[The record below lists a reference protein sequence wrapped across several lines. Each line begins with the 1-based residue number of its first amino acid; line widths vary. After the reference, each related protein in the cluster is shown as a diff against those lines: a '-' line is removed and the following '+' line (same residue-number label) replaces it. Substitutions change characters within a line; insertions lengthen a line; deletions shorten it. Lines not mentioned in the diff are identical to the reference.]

1 MSDASRGQQIR
12 RNIRQE
18 MESQLYKYC
27 PNTFSV
33 IAYRIAY
40 DFNLTPDTV
49 KYNYLIMFIAN
60 GILVRTEDG
69 LLDLSARGK
78 ALQTTEDGLTD
89 EDLQQELNEE
99 NENRSKLGKPRV
111 SLEEWKKMRSRRQK
125 PLEQ

>member
-18 MESQLYKYC
+18 MESQLHKYL

-33 IAYRIAY
+33 LSYRLAY

-60 GILVRTEDG
+60 GILERTEDG
-69 LLDLSARGK
+69 LLDLSAKGK
-78 ALQTTEDGLTD
+78 ALQTTEDGLSD
-89 EDLQQELNEE
+89 KELFEELTEE
-99 NENRSKLGKPRV
+99 NENRAKLGKPKV
-111 SLEEWKKMRSRRQK
+111 SLEEWREMRSRKKK
-125 PLEQ
+125 PIPP